1 MAKKDVYICH
11 SKKDVPFV
19 KGLCSVLDEQGI
31 SYCTSHL
38 EGGEKDP
45 SQNVADINNSR
56 VIVFIA
62 THNSYRS
69 PFAVKELVYAFNN
82 IPTQN
87 IVVYQAD
94 DAKLPENISFT
105 TNKNNIISSD
115 HHLVSSKLIQKIC
128 DLLSREMHSFDEYEL
143 DETEVKDND
152 WLEVFFMFVYP
163 IIGIAFSIWMG
174 WQQHSV
180 ILGISV
186 FIAAVCI
193 FFAYM
198 LSTAE
203 NFFFKT
209 PIGKFVS
216 VCRYF
221 LSLSMI
227 LMIPVSTWL
236 GIRSESWMYGLLWLC
251 GSWAVI
257 IALLLIVGKTESS
270 IVIGKAPL
278 SNRKNSNSQKDIF
291 LCYDNCDEAIVN
303 RIKTELNRNGVSF
316 ISDNEM
322 QVEEAVDNS
331 YAFLYIG
338 SRNSYGNERCN
349 QELSYGFNH
358 RRPILAYA
366 IDQTEMPE
374 DKKLTFS
381 NSNVRTITSHPIETT
396 LMSDLKEIVKETRSQ
411 QYVKIERSFW
421 HILVMVMSN
430 ITVLGIAIAVAYVMR
445 SVSLIIAFLI
455 CLLSVAS
462 TLMEAAGKREEITA
476 QVPKEIVVIEVLMT
490 FSTIILP
497 TLLWWCFSPGTW
509 TAALL
514 IFFLLAFYG
523 VIWDLTEEL
532 TKQNPVGVLSPNQV
546 DSYFDVFISYSRKNT
561 SDADEICEL
570 LAHEKLSYF
579 IDRQGIHGGSEFPTV
594 LADAINNC
602 GIFICLMS
610 EDSVV
615 SKFCQQEL
623 QYAVDKKLDND
634 IIIVFKDNEFKEFL
648 YRIIENYEKLTQK
661 IKGFP
666 QICKENQWRSDL
678 MDCLRERLP
687 ETKQYKNHQAQT
699 SGHSMVGLLRK
710 MVKDNATKYPIATV
724 AIVLMALSAVLGL
737 YFHSWTV
744 ALGVYSLISPLPLYY
759 ITRNFEK
766 TFLESGI
773 LILISIWIGL
783 ITHSVWAGVITGF
796 AIALIVTLSSHNKNI
811 S

>member
-1 MAKKDVYICH
+1 M
-11 SKKDVPFV
+11 
-19 KGLCSVLDEQGI
+19 
-31 SYCTSHL
+31 
-38 EGGEKDP
+38 
-45 SQNVADINNSR
+45 ADINNSQ

-143 DETEVKDND
+143 DKTAITDND

-163 IIGIAFSIWMG
+163 IIGIAFSFWVG
-174 WQQHSV
+174 WQQHSI
-180 ILGISV
+180 ILGGSV

-193 FFAYM
+193 FFACM
-198 LSTAE
+198 LATADD
-203 NFFFKT
+203 FFFK
-209 PIGKFVS
+209 PPMGKFVS

-227 LMIPVSTWL
+227 LMIPVSTWF

-251 GSWAVI
+251 GSGAVI
-257 IALLLIVGKTESS
+257 IALLLIVGKAESS
-270 IVIGKAPL
+270 IVIGKTPL

-291 LCYDNCDEAIVN
+291 LCYDNCDDAIVN

-338 SRNSYGNERCN
+338 SRNSYGNEHCN
-349 QELSYGFNH
+349 QVLNYGFNH

-366 IDQTEMPE
+366 IDQAEMPE

-396 LMSDLKEIVKETRSQ
+396 LMSDLKEIVKEARSQ
-411 QYVKIERSFW
+411 QSVRIERSFW

-430 ITVLGIAIAVAYVMR
+430 ITVLGIAIAVAYVMK
-445 SVSLIIAFLI
+445 SVSLLIAFLI
-455 CLLSVAS
+455 CLLSVAL

-476 QVPKEIVVIEVLMT
+476 QVPKEIVVIEILMT

-514 IFFLLAFYG
+514 IFLLLVVYG
-523 VIWDLTEEL
+523 VIMDLAEEL
-532 TKQNPVGVLSPNQV
+532 TKQNPVGVLSPDQV

-561 SDADEICEL
+561 SDADELCEL

-579 IDRQGIHGGSEFPTV
+579 IDRQGIPGGSEFPTV

-634 IIIVFKDNEFKEFL
+634 IIIVFKDNEFKESL
-648 YRIIENYEKLTQK
+648 YRMIEGNEKLTQK

-666 QICKENQWRSDL
+666 QICKENQWRSYL

-687 ETKQYKNHQAQT
+687 ATKQYQNHLAQT
-699 SGHSMVGLLRK
+699 SGHSM
-710 MVKDNATKYPIATV
+710 
-724 AIVLMALSAVLGL
+724 LGL
-737 YFHSWTV
+737 IKKKVVGEMNNNPITSVVAVVVLLSVIAGLNFHSW
-744 ALGVYSLISPLPLYY
+744 
-759 ITRNFEK
+759 R
-766 TFLESGI
+766 
-773 LILISIWIGL
+773 
-783 ITHSVWAGVITGF
+783 
-796 AIALIVTLSSHNKNI
+796 SH
-811 S
+811 